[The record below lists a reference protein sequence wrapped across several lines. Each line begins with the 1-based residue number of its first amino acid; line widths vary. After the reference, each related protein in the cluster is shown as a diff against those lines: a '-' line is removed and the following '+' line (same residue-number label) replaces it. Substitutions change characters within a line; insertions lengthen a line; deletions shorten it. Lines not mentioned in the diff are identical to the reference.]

1 MPKEF
6 EMDYQPLDKP
16 IHEMT
21 PAELAQRDAEAT
33 ERQKNKMVIT
43 PKEQR
48 QHWPSYE
55 EQTAIWLKPRFQGS
69 PIVREI

>member
-1 MPKEF
+1 
-6 EMDYQPLDKP
+6 
-16 IHEMT
+16 MT

-48 QHWPSYE
+48 AHWPSYE
-55 EQTAIWLKPRFQGS
+55 EQTALAQAQVSRVTNSQGNLSALIVANLKNAGKL
-69 PIVREI
+69 